1 MRTKIYYIVMT
12 LILSLPSSFA
22 VAVEFGPGAKKTVRA
37 ESKAEVKSSLAD
49 TYNGPKFDLVVP
61 VLDPGIPDD
70 STKWEGL
77 GIWPELRRAEAV
89 FYAERIA
96 AVLADTGVFNTV
108 MVVPDTAVSADLYLL
123 GEIEKSNGEDLE
135 IQFNFYDT
143 TGNRIFKDYN
153 LSGRVTAGKLA
164 SLRAKESDPYSSAY
178 LALARKI
185 VDELRK
191 IDLKDQKIKIKND
204 KYIAK
209 GKYKKVKPEALENI
223 RMVRNALY
231 AQEMSPDEFGDLL
244 KEKKRIS
251 TLTYMPDFEQE
262 NWQRI
267 DSILVA
273 DSRFNQVMHNNYQTF
288 ADNMHESYRL
298 WQADAYPIAKAQ
310 RDAQSAANAALV
322 GAIFSAAVA
331 GSLAKNSNSTAGKVG
346 AATAALASLGAL
358 NKSFKERDDS
368 RQQAAQ
374 LNELGGSVSGMLAPK
389 VIAMENREV
398 ELTGSAS
405 EQQAQ
410 WSTLL
415 KELYAE
421 GMQDFSDLEIVAST
435 D

>member
-1 MRTKIYYIVMT
+1 MRTKIYYIVIT
-12 LILSLPSSFA
+12 LILSLPFSFA

-143 TGNRIFKDYN
+143 TGNRIIKDYD

-298 WQADAYPIAKAQ
+298 WQADAYPI
-310 RDAQSAANAALV
+310 
-322 GAIFSAAVA
+322 GE
-331 GSLAKNSNSTAGKVG
+331 G
-346 AATAALASLGAL
+346 AARCAGVPRT
-358 NKSFKERDDS
+358 R
-368 RQQAAQ
+368 R
-374 LNELGGSVSGMLAPK
+374 
-389 VIAMENREV
+389 
-398 ELTGSAS
+398 
-405 EQQAQ
+405 
-410 WSTLL
+410 
-415 KELYAE
+415 
-421 GMQDFSDLEIVAST
+421 
-435 D
+435 